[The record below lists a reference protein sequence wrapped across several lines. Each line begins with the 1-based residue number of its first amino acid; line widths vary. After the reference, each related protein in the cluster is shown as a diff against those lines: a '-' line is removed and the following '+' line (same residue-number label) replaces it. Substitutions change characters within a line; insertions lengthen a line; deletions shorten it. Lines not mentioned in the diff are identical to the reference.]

1 MEKPTEKNEKRLTK
15 DDLKA
20 LKSVIDLTY
29 KADDINA
36 LASDPALAANFTD
49 VKPHFV
55 QGWLM
60 KNKSAVLTDLWKS
73 NAKRT
78 ETELRMWIARNLH
91 ARNIT
96 PTIQSVSDEA
106 DAIAADIS
114 RVQDIPLFRER
125 NILLVANNQTLGSSS
140 WEGEQINESGSKKR
154 FFNPRAERAIRW
166 QQGKDT
172 TNMFKNET
180 IRMGEGDYAGQAG
193 KQELLQRF
201 RNYPSPATFMLEGHG
216 EPHSFALSNGAFA
229 YHLTDKDIAKAL
241 YARSKVHPR
250 KISEDIVVLSC
261 CRSQELLR
269 NIARLMD
276 EEAAAD
282 TLAKNKT
289 SAKPI
294 FIAESEYGQNGYS
307 KSNMYGSVT
316 SADVFR
322 FGDYRS
328 TVGTVISNQF
338 KGDSN
343 ISVFVPSS
351 EDPQIMRE
359 VADVSSEPS
368 SA

>member
-1 MEKPTEKNEKRLTK
+1 MEKPTEKNEKSFTK

-20 LKSVIDLTY
+20 LKSVIDLTF
-29 KADDINA
+29 KSDDINA
-36 LASDPALAANFTD
+36 LTSDPALAANFTD

-106 DAIAADIS
+106 DAIAADIT

-125 NILLVANNQTLGSSS
+125 NILLVANNETLGSSA
-140 WEGEQINESGSKKR
+140 WEEEQKQESGSKKR
-154 FFNPRAERAIRW
+154 FFNPRSERAIRW
-166 QQGKDT
+166 QQGKDD

-193 KQELLQRF
+193 KHELLQRF
-201 RNYPSPATFMLEGHG
+201 RNYPSPATFMFEGHG
-216 EPHSFALSNGAFA
+216 APHTFALSNGVFH
-229 YHLTDKDIAKAL
+229 YQLTDKDIATAL
-241 YARSKVHPR
+241 YARSKVHPG
-250 KISEDIVVLSC
+250 KIAQDIVVLSC

-282 TLAKNKT
+282 TSAKNK
-289 SAKPI
+289 SALKPI

-307 KSNMYGSVT
+307 KSNMYGSAAST
-316 SADVFR
+316 DVFR

-328 TVGTVISNQF
+328 TVGTVIRNQF

-343 ISVFVPSS
+343 INVFVPSS
-351 EDPQIMRE
+351 DDPRIMRE
-359 VADVSSEPS
+359 VADVSAEPS